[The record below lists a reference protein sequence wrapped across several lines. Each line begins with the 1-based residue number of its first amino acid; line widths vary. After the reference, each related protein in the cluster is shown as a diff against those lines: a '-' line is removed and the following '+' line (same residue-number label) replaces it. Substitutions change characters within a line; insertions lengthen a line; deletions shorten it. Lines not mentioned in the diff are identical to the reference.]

1 MKFRRD
7 KDIKKF
13 IGISLCI
20 ILAGIVIFLF
30 IGSVSVFVFI
40 LILGG
45 LIGVVTGLSVAA
57 KPKCDLIK
65 DERSV
70 RVKEKAGYT
79 AFMTMLLIL
88 AIIPLFRML
97 KLSPVLTPSRELA
110 DGVQNMWLIGIW
122 IFIILKWH
130 YNKTGDLE

>member
-1 MKFRRD
+1 MKFRMD
-7 KDIKKF
+7 EKIIKC

-20 ILAGIVIFLF
+20 ILAGIIMFLF
-30 IGSVSVFVFI
+30 DESHSVFGFI
-40 LILGG
+40 LIGG
-45 LIGVVTGLSVAA
+45 GFIGIIIGLSVAS
-57 KPKCDLIK
+57 KPKYDLIK

-79 AFMTMLLIL
+79 AFMAMLLIL

-110 DGVQNMWLIGIW
+110 DGIQNMWLIGIW

>member
-79 AFMTMLLIL
+79 TFMTMLLIL